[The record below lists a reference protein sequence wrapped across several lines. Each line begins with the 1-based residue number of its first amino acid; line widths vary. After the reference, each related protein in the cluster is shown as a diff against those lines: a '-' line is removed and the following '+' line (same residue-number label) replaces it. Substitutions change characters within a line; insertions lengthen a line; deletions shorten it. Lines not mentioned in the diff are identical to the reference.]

1 MASAWHWVTIGT
13 ADMEVALPGHSLRG
27 DFEACGPAI
36 TPENLRAY
44 LNEAKAQSSDYYVGM
59 LVDDLLA
66 EVDERYP
73 TQVGV
78 TDG

>member
-1 MASAWHWVTIGT
+1 V
-13 ADMEVALPGHSLRG
+13 
-27 DFEACGPAI
+27 
-36 TPENLRAY
+36 NLRAY
-44 LNEAKAQSSDYYVGM
+44 LNEAKAQSKDYYVGM

-73 TQVGV
+73 TLGGV